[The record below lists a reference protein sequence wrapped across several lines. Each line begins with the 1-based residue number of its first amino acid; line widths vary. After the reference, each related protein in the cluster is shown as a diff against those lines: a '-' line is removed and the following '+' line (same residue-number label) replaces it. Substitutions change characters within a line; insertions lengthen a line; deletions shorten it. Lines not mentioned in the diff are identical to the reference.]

1 MNPDFDIFSRTL
13 LSSSS
18 LIFFLVLI
26 IPGISFSQ
34 NRQNKYYNPIRISV
48 SALTKFVIGSNDHP
62 TDNYQFDQGIGAV
75 GEIIYTIDQM
85 AKYEISLEA
94 GFLSTFSNSDNINGD
109 KYLIPISLN
118 AYYYFFDETF
128 SPFIGIGFG
137 LENFNNSSKYVL
149 KPTIGISNE
158 KLKIFGKELI
168 NLWELRK
175 RISTVNNDIKNRINP
190 NLQVFD
196 LILSGL
202 YGRYCYVQNKSE
214 RDSYKV
220 EKIMKKMN
228 ISNLS
233 KKYFS
238 YLSDGEKKI
247 SLIARALIKKPDIL
261 ILDEPIANLD
271 YKSKFFVVDK
281 INELS
286 KLNTRIFCVTHDI
299 SMITRIYDRV
309 LMLKDGK
316 IIADGHQNKVINS
329 ENLNKL
335 YGIDVEVAKNN
346 GLWNINRLSK

>member
-1 MNPDFDIFSRTL
+1 MFNKFWFDAKNINCFKNGFRVIKDLNLKISYSENVIL
-13 LSSSS
+13 IGPNGSGKSS
-18 LIFFLVLI
+18 LI
-26 IPGISFSQ
+26 
-34 NRQNKYYNPIRISV
+34 
-48 SALTKFVIGSNDHP
+48 
-62 TDNYQFDQGIGAV
+62 
-75 GEIIYTIDQM
+75 EIINRNLYPVV
-85 AKYEISLEA
+85 A
-94 GFLSTFSNSDNINGD
+94 
-109 KYLIPISLN
+109 
-118 AYYYFFDETF
+118 
-128 SPFIGIGFG
+128 
-137 LENFNNSSKYVL
+137 
-149 KPTIGISNE
+149 NE
-158 KLKIFGKELI
+158 SKLKIFDKELI
-168 NLWELRK
+168 NLWELRNK
-175 RISTVNNDIKNRINP
+175 ISTVNNDIKNRINP
-190 NLQVFD
+190 NVQVFD

-220 EKIMKKMN
+220 EKIMKKMD

-238 YLSDGEKKI
+238 YLSDGEKEI

-271 YKSKFFVVDK
+271 YKSKFFVLDK

-335 YGIDVEVAKNN
+335 YGIDVEVTKNN

>member
-1 MNPDFDIFSRTL
+1 MLNKFWFDAKNINCFKNGSRVIKNL
-13 LSSSS
+13 NLRIAYSENVILIGPNGSGKSS
-18 LIFFLVLI
+18 LI
-26 IPGISFSQ
+26 
-34 NRQNKYYNPIRISV
+34 
-48 SALTKFVIGSNDHP
+48 
-62 TDNYQFDQGIGAV
+62 
-75 GEIIYTIDQM
+75 EII
-85 AKYEISLEA
+85 
-94 GFLSTFSNSDNINGD
+94 NRNI
-109 KYLIPISLN
+109 YPVV
-118 AYYYFFDETF
+118 ADE
-128 SPFIGIGFG
+128 S
-137 LENFNNSSKYVL
+137 
-149 KPTIGISNE
+149 
-158 KLKIFGKELI
+158 KLKIFDKELI

-214 RDSYKV
+214 RDSNKV

-316 IIADGHQNKVINS
+316 IIADGTQNKVINS
-329 ENLNKL
+329 DNLNKL
-335 YGIDVEVAKNN
+335 YGIQIEVTKNN

>member
-1 MNPDFDIFSRTL
+1 VVNNFWFEAKNINCFKNGFRVIKDLNLKIAYSENVILIGPNGSGK
-13 LSSSS
+13 SS
-18 LIFFLVLI
+18 LIEVI
-26 IPGISFSQ
+26 
-34 NRQNKYYNPIRISV
+34 NRNIYP
-48 SALTKFVIGSNDHP
+48 VI
-62 TDNYQFDQGIGAV
+62 T
-75 GEIIYTIDQM
+75 
-85 AKYEISLEA
+85 
-94 GFLSTFSNSDNINGD
+94 
-109 KYLIPISLN
+109 
-118 AYYYFFDETF
+118 
-128 SPFIGIGFG
+128 
-137 LENFNNSSKYVL
+137 
-149 KPTIGISNE
+149 NE
-158 KLKIFGKELI
+158 SKLKIFGKELI

-220 EKIMKKMN
+220 EKIMSKMN

-316 IIADGHQNKVINS
+316 IIADGHQNIVINS
-329 ENLNKL
+329 ENLNNL
-335 YGIDVEVAKNN
+335 YGIDVEVVKNN

>member
-1 MNPDFDIFSRTL
+1 MFNKYWFDATNINCYKNGFRVIKDLNLKLAYSENVVL
-13 LSSSS
+13 IGPNGSGKSS
-18 LIFFLVLI
+18 LI
-26 IPGISFSQ
+26 
-34 NRQNKYYNPIRISV
+34 
-48 SALTKFVIGSNDHP
+48 
-62 TDNYQFDQGIGAV
+62 
-75 GEIIYTIDQM
+75 EII
-85 AKYEISLEA
+85 
-94 GFLSTFSNSDNINGD
+94 NRNI
-109 KYLIPISLN
+109 YPVVE
-118 AYYYFFDETF
+118 DE
-128 SPFIGIGFG
+128 S
-137 LENFNNSSKYVL
+137 
-149 KPTIGISNE
+149 
-158 KLKIFGKELI
+158 KLKIFDKELI
-168 NLWELRK
+168 NLWEIRK
-175 RISTVNNDIKNRINP
+175 RISTVNNEIKNRINP

-271 YKSKFFVVDK
+271 YKSKFFVIDK
-281 INELS
+281 VNELS

-309 LMLKDGK
+309 IMLKDGK

-329 ENLNKL
+329 EKINTL
-335 YGIDVEVAKNN
+335 YGINVEVTKNN
-346 GLWNINRLSK
+346 GLWEINRLSK

>member
-1 MNPDFDIFSRTL
+1 MVNKFWIEAKNINCFKNGFRVIKDLNLKISYSENVILIGPNGSGK
-13 LSSSS
+13 SS
-18 LIFFLVLI
+18 LI
-26 IPGISFSQ
+26 
-34 NRQNKYYNPIRISV
+34 
-48 SALTKFVIGSNDHP
+48 
-62 TDNYQFDQGIGAV
+62 
-75 GEIIYTIDQM
+75 EIINRNLYPVV
-85 AKYEISLEA
+85 A
-94 GFLSTFSNSDNINGD
+94 
-109 KYLIPISLN
+109 
-118 AYYYFFDETF
+118 
-128 SPFIGIGFG
+128 
-137 LENFNNSSKYVL
+137 
-149 KPTIGISNE
+149 NE
-158 KLKIFGKELI
+158 SKLKIFDKELI
-168 NLWELRK
+168 NLWELRNK
-175 RISTVNNDIKNRINP
+175 ISTVNNDIKNRINP

-286 KLNTRIFCVTHDI
+286 KLNTKIFCVTHDI
-299 SMITRIYDRV
+299 SMITKIYDRV
-309 LMLKDGK
+309 IMLKDGK
-316 IIADGHQNKVINS
+316 IIADGDQNKVINS

-335 YGIDVEVAKNN
+335 YGIQVEVTKHN
-346 GLWNINRLSK
+346 GLWNMNRLSNNNNENSYRNSKKY

>member
-1 MNPDFDIFSRTL
+1 MVSNFWFEAKNINCFKNGFKVIKNLNLKIAYSENVILIGPNGSGK
-13 LSSSS
+13 SS
-18 LIFFLVLI
+18 LIEVI
-26 IPGISFSQ
+26 
-34 NRQNKYYNPIRISV
+34 NRN
-48 SALTKFVIGSNDHP
+48 
-62 TDNYQFDQGIGAV
+62 
-75 GEIIYTIDQM
+75 IYPVV
-85 AKYEISLEA
+85 A
-94 GFLSTFSNSDNINGD
+94 
-109 KYLIPISLN
+109 
-118 AYYYFFDETF
+118 
-128 SPFIGIGFG
+128 
-137 LENFNNSSKYVL
+137 
-149 KPTIGISNE
+149 NE
-158 KLKIFGKELI
+158 SKLKIFGKELV

-214 RDSYKV
+214 KDFYKV

-271 YKSKFFVVDK
+271 YKSKFFVLDK

-346 GLWNINRLSK
+346 GHWNINRLSR

>member
-1 MNPDFDIFSRTL
+1 VVNNFWFDAKNINCFKNGYRVIKELNLKIAYSENVIL
-13 LSSSS
+13 IGPNGSGKSS
-18 LIFFLVLI
+18 LIEVI
-26 IPGISFSQ
+26 
-34 NRQNKYYNPIRISV
+34 NRNIYP
-48 SALTKFVIGSNDHP
+48 VI
-62 TDNYQFDQGIGAV
+62 A
-75 GEIIYTIDQM
+75 
-85 AKYEISLEA
+85 
-94 GFLSTFSNSDNINGD
+94 
-109 KYLIPISLN
+109 
-118 AYYYFFDETF
+118 
-128 SPFIGIGFG
+128 
-137 LENFNNSSKYVL
+137 
-149 KPTIGISNE
+149 NE
-158 KLKIFGKELI
+158 SKLKIFGKELI

-190 NLQVFD
+190 NLKVFD

-238 YLSDGEKKI
+238 YLSDGEKQI
-247 SLIARALIKKPDIL
+247 SLIARALIKRPDIL

-299 SMITRIYDRV
+299 STITRI
-309 LMLKDGK
+309 
-316 IIADGHQNKVINS
+316 
-329 ENLNKL
+329 
-335 YGIDVEVAKNN
+335 
-346 GLWNINRLSK
+346 